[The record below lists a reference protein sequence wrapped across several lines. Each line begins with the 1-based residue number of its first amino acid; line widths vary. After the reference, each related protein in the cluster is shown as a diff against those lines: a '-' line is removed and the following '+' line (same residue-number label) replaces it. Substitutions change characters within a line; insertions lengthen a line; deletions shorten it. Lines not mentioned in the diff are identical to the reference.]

1 MARMI
6 FSLCMLLGC
15 IVYLLWPKE
24 ELVPANHM
32 PKYDNAGLLE
42 KACDSTGYYCPRIA
56 NHGDWVK

>member
-1 MARMI
+1 M
-6 FSLCMLLGC
+6 
-15 IVYLLWPKE
+15 YLLWPKD

-56 NHGDWVK
+56 NHGDWDK

>member
-1 MARMI
+1 
-6 FSLCMLLGC
+6 
-15 IVYLLWPKE
+15 VYLLWPKD

-56 NHGDWVK
+56 NHGDWDK